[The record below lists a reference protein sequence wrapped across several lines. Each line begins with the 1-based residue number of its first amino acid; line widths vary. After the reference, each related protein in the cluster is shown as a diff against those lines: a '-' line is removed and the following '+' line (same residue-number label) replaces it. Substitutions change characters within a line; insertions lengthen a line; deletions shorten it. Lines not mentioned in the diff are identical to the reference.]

1 MCGWWV
7 VEEVV
12 FERRV
17 KNGAK
22 FWGWGIG
29 GGVGSVSE
37 WTMVFGALG
46 SAAGR
51 VVVVS
56 GRAEGRREGGGG
68 GVEVACLWWERGKN
82 DILWRWW

>member
-1 MCGWWV
+1 
-7 VEEVV
+7 
-12 FERRV
+12 
-17 KNGAK
+17 
-22 FWGWGIG
+22 
-29 GGVGSVSE
+29 
-37 WTMVFGALG
+37 MVFGALG

-68 GVEVACLWWERGKN
+68 GVEVGWLWWERGKN